1 MLYPDSCNK
10 RRDAQLCIHLR
21 MLCTWQGITRK
32 IRDAFAYYVVMRY
45 RVYHAYYN
53 YVLSLRR
60 TMKVRHLSTL
70 STLHTPSTPQH
81 KAVLRILRIVPDY
94 PTDHP
99 THFPIMVRLF
109 YIYICLVS
117 ILPRSCGRCRES
129 VPCVPEQAEFMHST
143 LSSYST
149 VEGLYQIVL
158 DIGLAM
164 LGMVGRVWVWAGCCC
179 RLWLWHCRSIF
190 GSWVLPV
197 V

>member
-1 MLYPDSCNK
+1 MYLAGDYAEDTRCIRILCCYEISGVSCIL
-10 RRDAQLCIHLR
+10 QLR
-21 MLCTWQGITRK
+21 
-32 IRDAFAYYVVMRY
+32 
-45 RVYHAYYN
+45 
-53 YVLSLRR
+53 
-60 TMKVRHLSTL
+60 TL
-70 STLHTPSTPQH
+70 STAYNESKASQYSIYPPYPSTPQH

-129 VPCVPEQAEFMHST
+129 VPCVSEQAEFMHST